1 MKRVLFISGSLG
13 LGHVSRD
20 LAIARELRRSRS
32 DLEICWLAADPARS
46 VLQEAGERLVVETD
60 LYGNDN
66 VQAEGR
72 AKGNRLDL
80 LAYAFRALMSWLRNA
95 DFVKKITDKSQFD
108 LVVGDETYEIPV
120 ATILG
125 RLKLRTPFVM
135 IYDFLGMDSMS
146 RNPLEAMGAF
156 LWNRV
161 WSLDHRLFDRKD
173 NLALFIGEPEDIP
186 DKRFGLLLPNR
197 REYARRN
204 YHFVG
209 YILGFDPNDFRDST
223 ALRSRLGYASGPLV
237 VCSIGGT
244 AIGKNLLELCA
255 RAYVIAKRQVEGLQ
269 MVLVCGP
276 RLQKESLDVP
286 PGAEVRQYVPKLY
299 EHFAACDL
307 AIVQAGGASTLE
319 LAALQRPFL
328 YFPVEG
334 HSEQELIVA
343 GRLQRYH
350 AGQRM
355 SYSSSDDKSLAEAIV
370 ANVGKQ
376 VTYRKIPTNGASNA
390 VQLMNKLV

>member
-46 VLQEAGERLVVETD
+46 VIQEAGESLVGESD
-60 LYGNDN
+60 LYRNDT
-66 VQAEGR
+66 VQAEGSAR
-72 AKGNRLDL
+72 GNRLDL
-80 LAYAFRALMSWLRNA
+80 LAYAFRALTSWLRNA
-95 DFVKKITDKSQFD
+95 DLVKKITDKSHYD
-108 LVVGDETYEIPV
+108 LIVGDETYEIPV
-120 ATILG
+120 ATIVG

-146 RNPLEAMGAF
+146 RNPLEAVGAF
-156 LWNRV
+156 LWNRI
-161 WSLDHRLFDRKD
+161 WSLDHRVFDRKD

-209 YILGFDPNDFRDST
+209 YILGFDPDDLADRA
-223 ALRSRLGYASGPLV
+223 ALRTRLGYGAGPLV

-244 AIGKNLLELCA
+244 SIGKNLLELCG
-255 RAYVIAKRQVEGLQ
+255 RAYVIAERQVEGLQ

-276 RLQKESLDVP
+276 RLQKEVLDVP

-307 AIVQAGGASTLE
+307 GIVQAGGASTLE
-319 LAALQRPFL
+319 LATLKRPFL
-328 YFPVEG
+328 YFPIEG
-334 HSEQELIVA
+334 HSEQELTVA
-343 GRLQRYH
+343 GRLERYQ

-370 ANVGKQ
+370 ANIGKR

-390 VQLMNKLV
+390 VQFINKLV

>member
-46 VLQEAGERLVVETD
+46 VIQEAGESLVGESD
-60 LYGNDN
+60 LYRNDT
-66 VQAEGR
+66 VQAEGSAR
-72 AKGNRLDL
+72 GNRLDL
-80 LAYAFRALMSWLRNA
+80 LAYAFRALTSWLRNA
-95 DFVKKITDKSQFD
+95 DLVKKITDKSHYD
-108 LVVGDETYEIPV
+108 LIVGDETYEIPV
-120 ATILG
+120 ATIVG

-146 RNPLEAMGAF
+146 RNPLEAVGAF
-156 LWNRV
+156 LWNRI
-161 WSLDHRLFDRKD
+161 WSLDHRVFDRKD
-173 NLALFIGEPEDIP
+173 NLALFIGEPEDVP

-209 YILGFDPNDFRDST
+209 YILGFDPDDLADRA
-223 ALRSRLGYASGPLV
+223 ALRTRLGYGAGPLV

-244 AIGKNLLELCA
+244 SIGKNLLELCG

-276 RLQKESLDVP
+276 RLQKEVLDVP

-307 AIVQAGGASTLE
+307 GIVQAGGASTLE
-319 LAALQRPFL
+319 LATLMRPFL
-328 YFPVEG
+328 YFPIAG
-334 HSEQELIVA
+334 HSEQALTVA
-343 GRLQRYH
+343 GRLERYR

-355 SYSSSDDKSLAEAIV
+355 SYSSSDDESLAEAIV
-370 ANVGKQ
+370 ANIGKR

-390 VQLMNKLV
+390 VQFINKLV